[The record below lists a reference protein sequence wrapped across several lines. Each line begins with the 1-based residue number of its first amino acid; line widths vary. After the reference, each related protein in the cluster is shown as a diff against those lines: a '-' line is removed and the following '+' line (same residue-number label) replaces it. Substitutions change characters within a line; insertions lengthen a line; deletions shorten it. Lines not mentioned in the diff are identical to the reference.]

1 MNRLKNFPLFLQISI
16 IIGIITIFISGV
28 MIIALPHTLR
38 SFFTRE
44 MYNTIEAAQ
53 SSFIKPEDF
62 NKIPSINSKD
72 VRTVKHIILKN
83 NGEISSQVDLP
94 LNYIREIRAN
104 AFSQNNNVEKYSY
117 SDENLKLF
125 YIIRKV
131 KIEHSFFNLVESQDA
146 YLVSFLNDSYRED
159 LVSTLFKKLVSLSIL
174 ILLISFIPALI
185 LSKYLS
191 KPLVNLSKRVE
202 RLSLRQWKEEI
213 NLDRKDEIG
222 QLGDSVE
229 KLRQELLKQDSLQQ
243 NFLQNISHELKT
255 PIMVIKSYTEAIR
268 DGIYPGGDL
277 VSSLDVINMETTRL
291 EKKVKSL
298 LYITKLDYLSGFK
311 LDRETFSLSDLISQI
326 VDKYKLV
333 TDSLRFETNLEPVLI
348 NGDKEQITVVIENI
362 LDNML
367 RYAKTN
373 IQISLDEN
381 QLQIYNDG
389 EHIEEENL
397 INIFNKFHKGQYGEV
412 GLGLSIVK
420 KILDLHGFS
429 IRAQNESIGLSFYIN
444 FKEE

>member
-1 MNRLKNFPLFLQISI
+1 
-16 IIGIITIFISGV
+16 